1 MSIERSRKKW
11 TKEER
16 EYLKENWGSI
26 KVDTIAKTL
35 KRSKKAIGNQ
45 AYYLGLGTQM
55 KWYSPREIADI
66 LGVHLSTIKRYMNE
80 GKLESVRDKTKNKR
94 RMSSEQQI
102 RTFMKKHQDLWDT
115 RKVTINLYTNEVK
128 WYKEK
133 MERDK
138 QRPLK
143 RNSSYTETET
153 KILIDRYRRGW
164 SMEDIA
170 KELSRNEKSIYNRLS
185 KIDFGR
191 SYKY

>member
-35 KRSKKAIGNQ
+35 KRSKKAIENQ

-66 LGVHLSTIKRYMNE
+66 LGVHLSTIKRHMDE

-143 RNSSYTETET
+143 RNSYYTETET

>member
-35 KRSKKAIGNQ
+35 KRSKKAIENQ

-66 LGVHLSTIKRYMNE
+66 LGVHLSTIKRYMDE

>member
-1 MSIERSRKKW
+1 MNIERSRKKW

-35 KRSKKAIGNQ
+35 KRSKKAIENQ

-66 LGVHLSTIKRYMNE
+66 LGVHLSTIKRYMDE

-170 KELSRNEKSIYNRLS
+170 KELSRNKKSIYNRLS

-191 SYKY
+191 NYKY

>member
-1 MSIERSRKKW
+1 MNIERSRKKW

-66 LGVHLSTIKRYMNE
+66 LGVHLSTIKRHMDE

>member
-35 KRSKKAIGNQ
+35 KRSKKAIENQ

-66 LGVHLSTIKRYMNE
+66 LGVHLSTIKRYMDE

-164 SMEDIA
+164 SMEAIA

>member
-35 KRSKKAIGNQ
+35 KRSKKAIENQ

-66 LGVHLSTIKRYMNE
+66 LGVHLSTIKRYMDE

-170 KELSRNEKSIYNRLS
+170 KELSRNKKSIYNRLS

-191 SYKY
+191 NYKY

>member
-1 MSIERSRKKW
+1 MNIERSRKKW

-66 LGVHLSTIKRYMNE
+66 LGVHLSTIKRYMDE

>member
-1 MSIERSRKKW
+1 
-11 TKEER
+11 
-16 EYLKENWGSI
+16 
-26 KVDTIAKTL
+26 
-35 KRSKKAIGNQ
+35 
-45 AYYLGLGTQM
+45 M

-66 LGVHLSTIKRYMNE
+66 LGVHLSTIKRYMDE

>member
-66 LGVHLSTIKRYMNE
+66 LGVHLSTIKRYMDE

>member
-66 LGVHLSTIKRYMNE
+66 LGVHLSTIKRHMDE